1 MKGKLIGHE
10 SLIVTF
16 VAIDETP
23 MVVSCDDRQ
32 KLKVWDLRSYKC
44 LQTVDFSGRAAIRGL
59 VSLVDVGKIALLGNR
74 IELLTLDC
82 DGGRNKHLKTTSPV
96 CAMRVD
102 FEPLQHELIVFTK
115 DDLRL
120 YDVRT
125 GRIKHIFT
133 GYLQSEEEP
142 SAYRYIHDGRIFAVG
157 SSQGELRLYSKETGM
172 LVAQLE
178 PHEGD
183 ISSIVYDATNR
194 MFISAGWDS
203 NILIQKQNKGK
214 PVAYERIRSIRDNF
228 DRKEVNLMELS
239 LYHSLIAAGC
249 SRDGNVLIW
258 DYTTAKLL
266 AMVNLPHSIE
276 PTALGFINGAGI
288 LLVADTTPRL
298 LLLKFERKLNKL
310 KIGVWMCIPFKK
322 LVINHLLVDIRTNQK
337 QLRTT
342 IEQCSVYLAHT
353 TGRVSEVDL
362 PEISKLPV
370 EPLPKNNSY
379 SAERQ
384 IN

>member
-1 MKGKLIGHE
+1 
-10 SLIVTF
+10 
-16 VAIDETP
+16 
-23 MVVSCDDRQ
+23 
-32 KLKVWDLRSYKC
+32 
-44 LQTVDFSGRAAIRGL
+44 
-59 VSLVDVGKIALLGNR
+59 
-74 IELLTLDC
+74 
-82 DGGRNKHLKTTSPV
+82 
-96 CAMRVD
+96 
-102 FEPLQHELIVFTK
+102 
-115 DDLRL
+115 
-120 YDVRT
+120 
-125 GRIKHIFT
+125 
-133 GYLQSEEEP
+133 
-142 SAYRYIHDGRIFAVG
+142 
-157 SSQGELRLYSKETGM
+157 
-172 LVAQLE
+172 
-178 PHEGD
+178 
-183 ISSIVYDATNR
+183 

-228 DRKEVNLMELS
+228 DKKEVNLMELS

-266 AMVNLPHSIE
+266 ATVNLPQSIE
-276 PTALGFINGAGI
+276 PTALGFVNGAGI

-322 LVINHLLVDIRTNQK
+322 LVINHLLVDLRTNQK